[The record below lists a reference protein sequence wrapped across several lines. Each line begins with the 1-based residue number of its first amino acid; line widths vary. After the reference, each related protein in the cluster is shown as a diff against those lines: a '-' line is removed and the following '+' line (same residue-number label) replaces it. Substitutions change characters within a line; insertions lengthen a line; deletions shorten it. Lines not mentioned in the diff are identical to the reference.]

1 MRSSSRWIL
10 AFASLLLA
18 VPAAAQPPT
27 SNPPTE
33 EGIPIR
39 SELVRSRCGGCH
51 RTDAAGRMSRISY
64 RRASPENWELT
75 IKRMVSLNDVRLEP
89 ADARDILKYLADD
102 HGLAPEEVRPAAFEA
117 ERRVVEFQYTADKD
131 TSDAC
136 TSCHS
141 PGRFLLERRTK
152 EEWELLVAMHRGYY
166 PLVDNQPMN
175 GGEGFRRTR
184 PPETEPGPDGRPPD
198 NRHPMDKALEHLTKT
213 FPLTTPEWA
222 AWSAGKQAPKLA
234 GRWALTGYMAGRG
247 PIVGEVVMTADPAAP
262 DAFTTSTRFTV
273 ARTGETAS
281 RTGRAIVYTGFQ
293 WRGRTDGPSWREVLL
308 IDRGWRE
315 MTGRWFS
322 GAYDETGIDVTL
334 RRLGADPVVLGTSVT
349 AARTGAS
356 QSVRILGANLPASVT
371 ASEIGMGPGIT
382 VRRVTSASPDAIAVD
397 IDVDATAT
405 IGPRDVSVGGAIS
418 ARAFVVYDRIDG
430 VKVTPQS
437 GLARVGADV
446 FPKQFQQFEALGLNN
461 GPDRKPGT
469 ADDLTLGP
477 VEVTWKLEEYAATFD
492 DDDVQFVGTI
502 DGNGLFTP
510 GVDGPN
516 PKRSGNRN
524 NIGDVWV
531 VAELAQQGAKAQ
543 PIRAR
548 AHLLVTVPLYMN
560 WSNAGASR

>member
-1 MRSSSRWIL
+1 MPSARRWTFTL
-10 AFASLLLA
+10 ASLLFAL
-18 VPAAAQPPT
+18 PAAAQTTAPNSP
-27 SNPPTE
+27 STE
-33 EGIPIR
+33 GLPIR
-39 SELVRSRCGGCH
+39 SELVRARCGGCH
-51 RTDAAGRMSRISY
+51 RADGAGRMSRISY

-89 ADARDILKYLADD
+89 AEARDILKYLADD

-117 ERRVVEFQYTADKD
+117 ERRLVEFQYAADKD
-131 TSDAC
+131 TSDTC

-141 PGRFLLERRTK
+141 PGRFMMERRTK

-175 GGEGFRRTR
+175 AGQGFRRTR

-198 NRHPMDKALEHLTKT
+198 NRHPMDKALEHLTKNY
-213 FPLTTPEWA
+213 PLSSPAWA
-222 AWSAGKQAPKLA
+222 AWSAAKQPARLA
-234 GRWALTGYMAGRG
+234 GRWAVTGYMAGRG
-247 PIVGEVVMTADPAAP
+247 PIFGEVVITADPSVP

-273 ARTGETAS
+273 ARSGETVS

-293 WRGRTDGPSWREVLL
+293 WRGRTDGPSWREVLMV
-308 IDRGWRE
+308 DRGWRE

-334 RRLGADPVVLGTSVT
+334 RRVGNDPVVLGTSLT

-356 QSVRILGANLPASVT
+356 HSMRLFGANLPASIT
-371 ASEIGMGPGIT
+371 AADINMGPGVA
-382 VRRVTSASPDAIAVD
+382 VRRVTSASPDALA
-397 IDVDATAT
+397 IDVDVDANATP
-405 IGPRDVSVGGAIS
+405 GPRDVSIGGALVT
-418 ARAFVVYDRIDG
+418 RAFMVYDRIDG
-430 VKVTPQS
+430 VKVAPQS
-437 GLARVGADV
+437 GLARVGAEV
-446 FPKQFQQFEALGLNN
+446 FPKQFQQFEAIGINN
-461 GPDRKPGT
+461 GPDRQPGT

-477 VEVTWKLEEYAATFD
+477 VDVTWKLEEYTATFG

-502 DGNGLFTP
+502 DANGLFTP
-510 GVDGPN
+510 NADGPN

-524 NIGDVWV
+524 NVGDVWV
-531 VAELAQQGAKAQ
+531 VAELAPQGTNTQ

-560 WSNAGASR
+560 WSGSGTSR